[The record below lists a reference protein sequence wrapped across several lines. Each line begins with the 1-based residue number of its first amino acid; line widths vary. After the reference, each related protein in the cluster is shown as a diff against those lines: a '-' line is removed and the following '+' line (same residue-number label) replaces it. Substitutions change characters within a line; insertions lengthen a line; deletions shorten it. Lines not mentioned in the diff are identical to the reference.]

1 MKLKLNP
8 SSSVNR
14 GGGNTPASLTLTFS
28 NSYVKGE
35 AMGAMEMG
43 ISIEFM
49 ELKL

>member
-14 GGGNTPASLTLTFS
+14 GGGTLTFS

-43 ISIEFM
+43 ISID
-49 ELKL
+49 LWN